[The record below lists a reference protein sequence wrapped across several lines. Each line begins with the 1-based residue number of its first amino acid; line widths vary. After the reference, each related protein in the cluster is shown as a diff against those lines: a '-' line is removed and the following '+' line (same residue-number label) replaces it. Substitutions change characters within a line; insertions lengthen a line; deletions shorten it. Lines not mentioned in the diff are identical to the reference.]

1 MGVLHSEV
9 AAVASC
15 PEKQPVHLV
24 EGYAPLS
31 PIFLLGPSFT
41 AYYLFKCVLEF
52 ANSKSTLQSEA
63 NNTTLRPVTIKQ
75 ILDATQPFPE
85 ANYTIDGQDVSSI
98 VFVGQVR
105 NISTQATNVTYKLD
119 DGTGEIEAKQWVTP
133 SEDMDTTDD
142 LGKEGKDRNGVDVNG
157 YAKVF
162 ARLKSL
168 MGDRKVLNA
177 HCVRPLTDINEL
189 HFHFLESAAVHL
201 FHTRGP
207 PPSAGGAGGTGAGA
221 GAGGDAAMGGLDGTG
236 GALPAMTPVAK
247 RVFNLLKTEPQTN
260 EGLHAQLIAAK
271 LSLPPSDVVRAAHE
285 LINAGLIFSTID
297 DDTYTVW

>member
-1 MGVLHSEV
+1 M
-9 AAVASC
+9 A
-15 PEKQPVHLV
+15 
-24 EGYAPLS
+24 
-31 PIFLLGPSFT
+31 
-41 AYYLFKCVLEF
+41 F
-52 ANSKSTLQSEA
+52 ANSKSTLQTEA

-75 ILDATQPFPE
+75 ILDSTQPYPE
-85 ANYTIDGQDVSSI
+85 ANYTIDGQDVSSV

-119 DGTGEIEAKQWVTP
+119 DGTGEIETKQWVTP
-133 SEDMDTTDD
+133 SDDMDTTDD

-207 PPSAGGAGGTGAGA
+207 PPSAGGAGR
-221 GAGGDAAMGGLDGTG
+221 DAAMGELDGTSYG
-236 GALPAMTPVAK
+236 GSDAALPAMTPVAK

-271 LSLPPSDVVRAAHE
+271 LSLPPSDVVRAAQE
-285 LINAGLIFSTID
+285 LLNTGLIYPTID
-297 DDTYTVW
+297 DDTYTVM